1 MKAKKKF
8 SSVYIFP
15 VLFLIICLSYTIRFL
30 FFNIETE
37 IVKYDSVE
45 NSIQAQA
52 LIVRS
57 EWVTP
62 LPEGVDVK
70 YKVNEGEKVSFGK
83 KILEIVKNNQAD
95 ENLAVKIKQL
105 EDRIREIKQAD
116 INNGFFSQDK
126 EKIEKNINENVAE
139 LKQLAKSGNYEELE
153 AVKAELVANQY
164 KKSLIYGT
172 GSFFGKNLEQL
183 EKEKNTL
190 ENMYKNNIDDVYAQ
204 HAGIVSYGT
213 DGYEQLLNPA
223 NIKEFK
229 LKDIK
234 ELMGSISSEPEKNQQ
249 ASGVKIV
256 DNFEWYICSVIGQ
269 KQLEG
274 IKTGKKVKLRFND
287 FGGAVVNGQIYEMS
301 ETAGGEE
308 LVVIKISEYL
318 DGFYKKRIAKVDI
331 IKDYYEGFLVPSDS
345 IVVKDN
351 TRGVYVVKRGMV
363 KFVPVA
369 VMATVE
375 DKNLVRNITKE
386 DENFKSGYDVL
397 KVFDEVVVTTDRVKE
412 NQVLTDKI

>member
-8 SSVYIFP
+8 SSIYIFP

-190 ENMYKNNIDDVYAQ
+190 ESMYKNNIDDVYAQ

-234 ELMGSISSEPEKNQQ
+234 ELMDSISSEPEKNQQ